1 MDIEELTKTQLLLL
15 TILVSFVTSI
25 ATGVLTVAL
34 LDEAPTTVTQT
45 VNRIVDHTIETVTT
59 QVPAVGNQGSK
70 EPSTEELLVA
80 AISANSARTVA
91 LYRDQNKEDFITN
104 ALYLPARRTV
114 VSVGPVP
121 SKAFVGF
128 TDGSVVEAFRSK
140 EDGNLSGYEFSQD
153 ATLPEAPPGKLISI
167 AELRQGQT
175 LITFSNERTALTG
188 IVSRLDETTITTNLP
203 QIPTGMGIVNLAG
216 DIVGIG
222 GGGYIISADR
232 LQSLLTP
239 TQ

>member
-59 QVPAVGNQGSK
+59 QVPVGNQGPR

-80 AISANSARTVA
+80 AISSNSARTVA

-104 ALYLPARRTV
+104 ALYLPARRAV
-114 VSVGPVP
+114 VAVGVVP
-121 SKAFVGF
+121 SKAFVNF
-128 TDGSVVEAFRSK
+128 IDGSVVEAFRSK
-140 EDGNLSGYEFSQD
+140 ENGNLSGYEFSQD
-153 ATLPEAPPGKLISI
+153 ATLPDASAGQFVPI

-175 LITFSNERTALTG
+175 LITFSTERTALTG

-203 QIPTGMGIVNLAG
+203 QIPVGMGVVNLAG

-222 GGGYIISADR
+222 GGGYIIPADR
-232 LQSLLTP
+232 IQVLLTP
-239 TQ
+239 AQ